1 MLALENRTLDSKREM
16 DILDALD
23 EIRTKNS
30 ILEKV
35 DTSTI
40 LGKIY
45 KNETPQEQIVNIQ
58 EKEDAE
64 IAKAIFTDVDGET
77 VKRVNGNEK
86 KNDMKSSTKAQFT
99 KPYSKLQIEKRNLV
113 KLGIKKA
120 IAPKHVLTFN
130 YASDSD

>member
-23 EIRTKNS
+23 EIKTKNS

-35 DTSTI
+35 DPSTI

-45 KNETPQEQIVNIQ
+45 KNETPQEKIAGMQ
-58 EKEDAE
+58 EQEDAK
-64 IAKAIFTDVDGET
+64 IAKAIFTDADGET
-77 VKRVNGNEK
+77 VKRVTVGSSAGKEK
-86 KNDMKSSTKAQFT
+86 VQFA
-99 KPYSKLQIEKRNLV
+99 KPMSKIQIEKRNLI
-113 KLGIKKA
+113 KLGIKKQA
-120 IAPKHVLTFN
+120 AVALKPVLTFN